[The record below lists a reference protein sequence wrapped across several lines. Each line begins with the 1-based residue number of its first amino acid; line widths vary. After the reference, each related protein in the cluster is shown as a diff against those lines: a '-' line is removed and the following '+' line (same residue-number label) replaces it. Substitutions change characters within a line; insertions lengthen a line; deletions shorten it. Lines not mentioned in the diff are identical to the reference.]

1 MYKNTDK
8 IGLLFVCLGNICR
21 SPAGE
26 EIMRQIVIRN
36 KREKDFFID
45 SCGIGGWHIGQLPDK
60 RMRMA
65 GSKQGYNFTHH
76 ARQFDKEDFANFD
89 YILCMDNENIFSLQ
103 SKDQKG
109 EYSKK
114 IILLSN
120 YLTKYPNQ
128 KEIPDPYY
136 GEEKDFFFVIELLE
150 NACENLFNK
159 KFKI

>member
-21 SPAGE
+21 SPAAE
-26 EIMRQIVIRN
+26 EIMRQIIIKHN
-36 KREKDFFID
+36 REKDFFID

-65 GSKQGYNFTHH
+65 GNKQDYNFTHR
-76 ARQFDKEDFANFD
+76 ARQFDNRDFVDFD
-89 YILCMDNENIFSLQ
+89 YILCMDNENFSSIQ
-103 SKDQKG
+103 NKDRRG
-109 EYSKK
+109 EYSNK
-114 IILLSN
+114 IILLSD
-120 YLTKYPNQ
+120 YLTDYPNQ

-136 GEEKDFFFVIELLE
+136 GEEKDFFFVIKLLE
-150 NACENLFNK
+150 NACENLFNE